1 MERLTLLGLP
11 LDPVDMEGALSRIQ
25 AFLAEPKTHQVVTL
39 NPEIAVRAKKDEAL
53 RRAIEEAELVTP
65 DGVGILWAARTLLG
79 VRLRERVT
87 GVDLTL
93 ALLKAFPGLRVYL
106 LGGRFGVAERA
117 GREVERLGGVV
128 VGVHH
133 GYFQEE
139 RPLVEAIAKTRPD
152 LLLVGLGERQEVFI
166 HRHKPHLGAR
176 VAMGVGGTLD
186 VLAGEARRPPQ
197 WAQRLGLEWLLRV
210 GLDPKRWRR
219 APRLWAFVGLVLKER
234 RSGKS

>member
-1 MERLTLLGLP
+1 MDRLTLLGLP

-25 AFLAEPKTHQVVTL
+25 AFLTEPKTHQVVTL
-39 NPEIAVRAKKDEAL
+39 NPEIAVRARRDEAL
-53 RRAIEEAELVTP
+53 RRAVEEAELITP

-79 VRLRERVT
+79 VRLEERVT

-93 ALLKAFPGLRVYL
+93 ALLHTFPGLRVYL
-106 LGGRFGVAERA
+106 LGGRLGVAERA

-128 VGVHH
+128 VGVNH
-133 GYFQEE
+133 GYFREE
-139 RPLVEAIAKTRPD
+139 EPLVEAIAKARPD
-152 LLLVGLGERQEVFI
+152 LLLVGIGERQETFI
-166 HRHKPHLGAR
+166 HRRKAHLGAR

-186 VLAGEARRPPQ
+186 VLAGEARRPPR

-219 APRLWAFVGLVLKER
+219 APRLWAFVGLVLKEK